1 MDQEVVSVLEK
12 IRLTRV
18 QKGISIID
26 LANAANVSHSYI
38 YYIESK
44 QKVPTLTVLNQIAKA
59 LNVDMKDFFL

>member
-1 MDQEVVSVLEK
+1 VDQEVVSVLEK